1 MVLTPVA
8 RVFLSV
14 LSYASEGDRVYVA
27 VTLIVLSALI
37 TGMVLGLG

>member
-14 LSYASEGDRVYVA
+14 LSYVSEGDRVYVA
-27 VTLIVLSALI
+27 VTLIVLSALT